1 MSGSIPRR
9 PFGINRVKKVLGIP
23 EAPHYVLSPFRPE
36 LQFPTINV
44 KNFLT
49 SAAARTQQ
57 NILQNYVVE
66 NVRRAHVQS
75 ILLGSGIIVI
85 GSTEAACEA
94 FIEQY
99 SNVCNS
105 SQIALLLGTRKMSI
119 SKIEQIL
126 ADFKSGKISVIVS
139 TSILSMGL
147 NVPRCY
153 ILLLYWACGRTINS
167 FNIWVVYYEEVK
179 MPLAQV

>member
-1 MSGSIPRR
+1 MHISCLCIDADLLLT
-9 PFGINRVKKVLGIP
+9 FINRCCLVLPWCVCLDHFQGVLLVSKVKKVFGIT

-36 LQFPTINV
+36 LQLLTINV

-49 SAAARTQQ
+49 SAAAKTQQ
-57 NILQNYVVE
+57 NILQSYVVE

-75 ILLGSGIIVI
+75 IILGSGIIVI

-99 SNVCNS
+99 SNVCNP

-119 SKIEQIL
+119 SKIQQIL
-126 ADFKSGKISVIVS
+126 SYFKSG
-139 TSILSMGL
+139 
-147 NVPRCY
+147 
-153 ILLLYWACGRTINS
+153 
-167 FNIWVVYYEEVK
+167 
-179 MPLAQV
+179 